1 MKIIAQNIN
10 IFDPRVYEAVKKK
23 DAGFIR
29 LMTKGLIK
37 NGADGLEINL
47 GGWKASDQVMP
58 WLVLQVRK
66 ETDCPLFLSPTI
78 ASLKEAVEAD
88 QTGRIFINCVTA
100 DRDRLESML
109 SAAHCLKTSLVV
121 LLTRKGFYPSGLD
134 ELLLLAEEVIETAER
149 AKFPLERLVLDP
161 VLRPRLTTD
170 PSGSLVNRPDA
181 TFFAEAVVLMKMLR
195 RKRPIKTSAG
205 INNLTVGMG
214 RRKRRD
220 FEPAAIRLLQGAGLD
235 YLIMD
240 CSNRQRLKR
249 IRQDGDHRCLSLIKS
264 DMANRLEIAT

>member
-1 MKIIAQNIN
+1 
-10 IFDPRVYEAVKKK
+10 
-23 DAGFIR
+23 
-29 LMTKGLIK
+29 
-37 NGADGLEINL
+37 
-47 GGWKASDQVMP
+47 
-58 WLVLQVRK
+58 
-66 ETDCPLFLSPTI
+66 
-78 ASLKEAVEAD
+78 
-88 QTGRIFINCVTA
+88 
-100 DRDRLESML
+100 
-109 SAAHCLKTSLVV
+109 
-121 LLTRKGFYPSGLD
+121 
-134 ELLLLAEEVIETAER
+134 
-149 AKFPLERLVLDP
+149 
-161 VLRPRLTTD
+161 
-170 PSGSLVNRPDA
+170 
-181 TFFAEAVVLMKMLR
+181 MKMLR